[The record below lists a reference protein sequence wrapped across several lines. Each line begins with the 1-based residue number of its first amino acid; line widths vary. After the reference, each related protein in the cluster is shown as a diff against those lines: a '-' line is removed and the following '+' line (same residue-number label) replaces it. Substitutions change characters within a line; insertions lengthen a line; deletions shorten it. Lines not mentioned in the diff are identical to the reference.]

1 MSHYHSYKDSMK
13 ILSIMMYLIDPL
25 SLYLLSSV
33 CVILRRIFC
42 SLLLISE
49 LRTFK
54 LPSGQSSSSQLVEHK
69 DWTFWQDYTMG
80 SKFRAKLSSHNTIW

>member
-1 MSHYHSYKDSMK
+1 MSHYHSCKDSMK
-13 ILSIMMYLIDPL
+13 ILSIMMYVLNR
-25 SLYLLSSV
+25 SSFFISVVKCV
-33 CVILRRIFC
+33 CYIRIFC

-54 LPSGQSSSSQLVEHK
+54 LPSGQSSSSQHVEHK